1 MKSADEVLRMYA
13 SYKTKKDIGWLAVA
27 LAKFT
32 YFGANVMSKSTVTGC
47 GNTMALDAKKML
59 QVSMTIRDIFPL
71 MSDDEFEEV
80 WKTCKD
86 AIGRACKHLRR
97 KGSMP

>member
-1 MKSADEVLRMYA
+1 MQVTGRL
-13 SYKTKKDIGWLAVA
+13 TVA

-32 YFGANVMSKSTVTGC
+32 YFGTKVMTKSTVMGR

-59 QVSMTIRDIFPL
+59 QLSMTICGIFPL

-86 AIGRACKHLRR
+86 AIGSACKHLQS
-97 KGSMP
+97 KGSML

>member
-1 MKSADEVLRMYA
+1 MYA
-13 SYKTKKDIGWLAVA
+13 SYKTKKDIGRLTVA

-32 YFGANVMSKSTVTGC
+32 YFGTNVMSKSTVTGH

-59 QVSMTIRDIFPL
+59 QVSMTIRGIFPL

-86 AIGRACKHLRR
+86 AIGSACKHLQS
-97 KGSMP
+97 KGSML